1 MAKEHCLI
9 RDKDWSTLRLDIM
22 QQIVSINV
30 LGITGHINFNVKI
43 LETFAM
49 EIIMKYSK
57 EIKTGKILHAT
68 RLNIGCVGEM
78 HAWELSVHWLIQVWF
93 VHAYSFFLNGPRCHK
108 QISKR

>member
-1 MAKEHCLI
+1 
-9 RDKDWSTLRLDIM
+9 M

-57 EIKTGKILHAT
+57 EIKIGKIFHAT
-68 RLNIGCVGEM
+68 RLNIGCVSDM
-78 HAWELSVHWLIQVWF
+78 YAWELSVHRLVC
-93 VHAYSFFLNGPRCHK
+93 SCLLFLFKWPLTPETNQQEVKTSYFLCPTH
-108 QISKR
+108 S

>member
-1 MAKEHCLI
+1 
-9 RDKDWSTLRLDIM
+9 M

-78 HAWELSVHWLIQVWF
+78 HAWEISVH
-93 VHAYSFFLNGPRCHK
+93 
-108 QISKR
+108 